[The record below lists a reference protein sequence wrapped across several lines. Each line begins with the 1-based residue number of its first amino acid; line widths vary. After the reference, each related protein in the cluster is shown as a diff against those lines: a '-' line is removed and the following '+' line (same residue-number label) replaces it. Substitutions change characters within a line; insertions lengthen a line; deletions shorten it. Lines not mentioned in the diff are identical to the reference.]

1 MAGAAMRGAG
11 RGARGAGLRASA
23 AGAAR
28 AARAAAPARGARVVV
43 RAADGEAEEFEV
55 PVVAPSGVKDLLD
68 KGYTI
73 VDIRSPQEVAE
84 TGSKRIWEKVPL
96 AAMTEEGPIMNR
108 RWLVDMKGL
117 FPNTMSRIILACD
130 DGTERT
136 DIAADFLNEEGYTA
150 VQAIDGGID
159 AYLEE
164 FPLEEKDKIVWKM
177 SDEDRAGP
185 DTSSLLHGVSTEQVN
200 TIEGPFM

>member
-1 MAGAAMRGAG
+1 MAGAAVRGAG
-11 RGARGAGLRASA
+11 RGGLRAAWA

-28 AARAAAPARGARVVV
+28 AAPAARGARAAV
-43 RAADGEAEEFEV
+43 RAAAEEAEFEV
-55 PVVAPSGVKDLLD
+55 PVVAPEGVKGLLD

-96 AAMTEEGPIMNR
+96 AAMTEEGPVMNR
-108 RWLVDMKGL
+108 RWLVEMKGL
-117 FPNTMSRIILACD
+117 FPNSLSRILLACD

-136 DIAADFLNEEGYTA
+136 DIAADFLNEEGYSA

-177 SDEDRAGP
+177 SDADRSGP
-185 DTSSLLHGVSTEQVN
+185 DTASLLHGVSTEQVN